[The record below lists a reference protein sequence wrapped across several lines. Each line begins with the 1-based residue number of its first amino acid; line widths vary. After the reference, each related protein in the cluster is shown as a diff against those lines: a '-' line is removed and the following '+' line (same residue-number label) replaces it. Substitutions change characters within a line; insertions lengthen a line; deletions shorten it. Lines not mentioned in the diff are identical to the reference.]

1 MVTTTILE
9 INNLRKSYGQ
19 NEILKVINLQ
29 LLPGKITGF
38 LGRNGAGKTTLMKC
52 ILGLTA
58 NYQGEMTFNGQYLNT
73 TDTQTKMKIGSLV
86 DVQFYEDLNAYDN
99 LMLSIRLIDSIPR
112 KKRKQMIM
120 ESLEFV
126 ELSNASKK
134 KVKNFSFGMK
144 QRLALALSLITK
156 PELLILDEPFVGL
169 DPIGVEEVKELLQK
183 LCREHGTA
191 ILFSSHQMQEVCDL
205 TDNILVLSNG
215 VISYSDQNTHVENQQ
230 AQLIEQMKF
239 EQKKI
244 YRSFS

>member
-1 MVTTTILE
+1 
-9 INNLRKSYGQ
+9 
-19 NEILKVINLQ
+19 
-29 LLPGKITGF
+29 
-38 LGRNGAGKTTLMKC
+38 
-52 ILGLTA
+52 
-58 NYQGEMTFNGQYLNT
+58 
-73 TDTQTKMKIGSLV
+73 
-86 DVQFYEDLNAYDN
+86 
-99 LMLSIRLIDSIPR
+99 
-112 KKRKQMIM
+112 MIM

-205 TDNILVLSNG
+205 ADNILVLSNG

-230 AQLIEQMKF
+230 AQLIEQMK
-239 EQKKI
+239 
-244 YRSFS
+244 

>member
-19 NEILKVINLQ
+19 NEILKGINLQ
-29 LLPGKITGF
+29 LLPGKITGL

-112 KKRKQMIM
+112 KK
-120 ESLEFV
+120 
-126 ELSNASKK
+126 KK
-134 KVKNFSFGMK
+134 TDDYGKFRVCGTEQRIQEKGQKFFFRYEATFGFGP
-144 QRLALALSLITK
+144 ITDYK
-156 PELLILDEPFVGL
+156 T
-169 DPIGVEEVKELLQK
+169 
-183 LCREHGTA
+183 RA
-191 ILFSSHQMQEVCDL
+191 IDF
-205 TDNILVLSNG
+205 
-215 VISYSDQNTHVENQQ
+215 
-230 AQLIEQMKF
+230 
-239 EQKKI
+239 
-244 YRSFS
+244 R

>member
-1 MVTTTILE
+1 MTTTILE
-9 INNLRKSYGQ
+9 ITDLRKSYGH
-19 NEILKVINLQ
+19 NEILKGIDLQ
-29 LLPGKITGF
+29 LLPGKITGL

-52 ILGLTA
+52 VLGLTA
-58 NYQGEMTFNGQYLNT
+58 NFEGKMLFNGHNLNT

-112 KKRKQMIM
+112 KDRKRMIQ

-126 ELSNASKK
+126 ELNNAAKK

-169 DPIGVEEVKELLQK
+169 DPIGVEEVKGILRK
-183 LCREHGTA
+183 LCRERGTA
-191 ILFSSHQMQEVCDL
+191 ILFSSHQMQEICDL

-215 VISYSDQNTHVENQQ
+215 IISYSDQNTHFENQQ
-230 AQLIEQMKF
+230 AQLIELMK
-239 EQKKI
+239 
-244 YRSFS
+244 

>member
-19 NEILKVINLQ
+19 NEILKGINLQ
-29 LLPGKITGF
+29 LLPGKITGL

-169 DPIGVEEVKELLQK
+169 DPIGVE
-183 LCREHGTA
+183 
-191 ILFSSHQMQEVCDL
+191 
-205 TDNILVLSNG
+205 
-215 VISYSDQNTHVENQQ
+215 
-230 AQLIEQMKF
+230 
-239 EQKKI
+239 
-244 YRSFS
+244 

>member
-19 NEILKVINLQ
+19 NEILKGINLQ
-29 LLPGKITGF
+29 LLPGKITGL

-169 DPIGVEEVKELLQK
+169 VPIGFEE
-183 LCREHGTA
+183 
-191 ILFSSHQMQEVCDL
+191 F
-205 TDNILVLSNG
+205 
-215 VISYSDQNTHVENQQ
+215 Y
-230 AQLIEQMKF
+230 
-239 EQKKI
+239 
-244 YRSFS
+244 

>member
-1 MVTTTILE
+1 MATTILE
-9 INNLRKSYGQ
+9 ITDLKKSYGH
-19 NEILKVINLQ
+19 NTILKGINLQ
-29 LLPGKITGF
+29 LLPGKITGL

-52 ILGLTA
+52 VLGLTA
-58 NYQGEMTFNGQYLNT
+58 NYKGSMTFNGRTLNT

-112 KKRKQMIM
+112 KERRPMIQ
-120 ESLEFV
+120 ESLAFV
-126 ELSNASKK
+126 ELDNAAKK

-169 DPIGVEEVKELLQK
+169 DPIGVEEVKVLLRK
-183 LCREHGTA
+183 LCDERGTA

-205 TDNILVLSNG
+205 TDDILVLSNG
-215 VISYSDQNTHVENQQ
+215 VISYSDQNTHFENQQ
-230 AQLIEQMKF
+230 AHLIELMK
-239 EQKKI
+239 
-244 YRSFS
+244 

>member
-1 MVTTTILE
+1 
-9 INNLRKSYGQ
+9 
-19 NEILKVINLQ
+19 
-29 LLPGKITGF
+29 
-38 LGRNGAGKTTLMKC
+38 
-52 ILGLTA
+52 
-58 NYQGEMTFNGQYLNT
+58 MTFNGQYLNT

-230 AQLIEQMKF
+230 AQLIEQMK
-239 EQKKI
+239 
-244 YRSFS
+244 

>member
-19 NEILKVINLQ
+19 NEILKGINLQ
-29 LLPGKITGF
+29 LLPGKITGL

-144 QRLALALSLITK
+144 QRLALAL
-156 PELLILDEPFVGL
+156 LLILDEPFVGL

-230 AQLIEQMKF
+230 AQLIEQMKLEESSWKYGIF
-239 EQKKI
+239 IKWK
-244 YRSFS
+244 

>member
-1 MVTTTILE
+1 MATTILE
-9 INNLRKSYGQ
+9 ITDLQKSYGH
-19 NEILKVINLQ
+19 NTILKGINLQ
-29 LLPGKITGF
+29 LLPGKITGL

-52 ILGLTA
+52 VLGLTA
-58 NYQGEMTFNGQYLNT
+58 NYKGSMTFNGRTLNT

-112 KKRKQMIM
+112 KERRPMIQ
-120 ESLEFV
+120 ESLAFV
-126 ELSNASKK
+126 ELDNAAKK

-169 DPIGVEEVKELLQK
+169 DPIGVEEVKVLLRK
-183 LCREHGTA
+183 LCDERGTA

-205 TDNILVLSNG
+205 TDDILVLSNG
-215 VISYSDQNTHVENQQ
+215 VISYSDQNTHFENQQ
-230 AQLIEQMKF
+230 AHLIELMK
-239 EQKKI
+239 
-244 YRSFS
+244 

>member
-19 NEILKVINLQ
+19 NEILKGINLQ
-29 LLPGKITGF
+29 LLPGKITGL

-169 DPIGVEEVKELLQK
+169 DPIGVEEVKEL
-183 LCREHGTA
+183 
-191 ILFSSHQMQEVCDL
+191 
-205 TDNILVLSNG
+205 
-215 VISYSDQNTHVENQQ
+215 
-230 AQLIEQMKF
+230 
-239 EQKKI
+239 
-244 YRSFS
+244 

>member
-1 MVTTTILE
+1 MTTTILE
-9 INNLRKSYGQ
+9 INDLRKSYGHH
-19 NEILKVINLQ
+19 EILKGIDLQ
-29 LLPGKITGF
+29 LQSGKITGL

-58 NYQGEMTFNGQYLNT
+58 NFKGEMTFNGERLNT
-73 TDTQTKMKIGSLV
+73 RDTGTKMKIGSLV

-99 LMLSIRLIDSIPR
+99 LMLSIRLIPSIPR
-112 KKRKQMIM
+112 NERKRMVQ

-126 ELSNASKK
+126 ELDTAAKK

-144 QRLALALSLITK
+144 QRLALALALITK

-183 LCREHGTA
+183 LCHERGTA

-205 TDNILVLSNG
+205 TDTILVLSNG
-215 VISYSDQNTHVENQQ
+215 VIGYSDQNTHFENQQ
-230 AQLIEQMKF
+230 AQLIELMK
-239 EQKKI
+239 
-244 YRSFS
+244 